1 MLPADLAGID
11 FKKGFSDQV
20 ALLRDF
26 LKQHGLA
33 EGAGEHA
40 RVHGRQVGARRW
52 GNSWATGRAKPV
64 GSAALP
70 AGLATAA
77 RLAFCVCRGAHL
89 PALLCPALPCSAVCC
104 RVQPE
109 QAAFNG
115 AGAACG
121 AQLPA
126 LPGDLAARPLCC
138 ACRCGGNIRVCRRAG
153 GAGTQT
159 WAGRCLP
166 APTCQCTHPSHR
178 RFPFLWPAPR
188 PPTPPPLAAGR
199 AASRRRQGHGADQ
212 QTPPPSPPW
221 TAPRSSSA
229 GSAACR

>member
-1 MLPADLAGID
+1 MGEQLGNRQGKACWERCAACWTGYCRPASVLCLPW
-11 FKKGFSDQV
+11 
-20 ALLRDF
+20 R
-26 LKQHGLA
+26 
-33 EGAGEHA
+33 
-40 RVHGRQVGARRW
+40 
-52 GNSWATGRAKPV
+52 TP
-64 GSAALP
+64 P
-70 AGLATAA
+70 
-77 RLAFCVCRGAHL
+77 
-89 PALLCPALPCSAVCC
+89 CPALPCSAVCC